1 MNVNKPL
8 IIVFIGLVFI
18 ITILVKVTGYDFLA
32 ASEVANTH
40 TKGLKNLVAKKDSL
54 AKRGFNF
61 YNKKRTPLLLLLS
74 RYDNDSKKNIVELID
89 LVDGKKLHSWIFPD
103 LSIFSFDKQN
113 QHQTRPS
120 QINLESSKVI
130 HPLLNKDGSLVFH
143 FYERSPLFSVNA
155 CGELT
160 WKNLSAAFHHSLE
173 KDSQGNYWSAGNRDS
188 IHSIYGKGFL
198 DDMIV
203 KVSPN
208 GRTLFTKSVLEI
220 LIENNLHNKVY
231 TYDRFVKDPIH
242 LNDIQ
247 PALEDG
253 KYWKQGDLFLSLSH
267 LNLILLYRP
276 NTNRLIWWKQE
287 YMMHQHDIDIIGS
300 DKISI
305 FNNNRITTQTGDS
318 IVGTNEILVF
328 DFTKNSFSSPFKELF
343 LKEQI
348 RTVNQGLSHIGES
361 GQLFVEET
369 RSGRLLFFGPKG
381 KKEWEF
387 INKDSKGNTF
397 VLNWSRIIP
406 YSMKAS
412 LLNSFSKCL

>member
-1 MNVNKPL
+1 
-8 IIVFIGLVFI
+8 
-18 ITILVKVTGYDFLA
+18 
-32 ASEVANTH
+32 
-40 TKGLKNLVAKKDSL
+40 
-54 AKRGFNF
+54 
-61 YNKKRTPLLLLLS
+61 
-74 RYDNDSKKNIVELID
+74 
-89 LVDGKKLHSWIFPD
+89 
-103 LSIFSFDKQN
+103 
-113 QHQTRPS
+113 
-120 QINLESSKVI
+120 
-130 HPLLNKDGSLVFH
+130 
-143 FYERSPLFSVNA
+143 
-155 CGELT
+155 
-160 WKNLSAAFHHSLE
+160 
-173 KDSQGNYWSAGNRDS
+173 
-188 IHSIYGKGFL
+188 
-198 DDMIV
+198 
-203 KVSPN
+203 
-208 GRTLFTKSVLEI
+208 
-220 LIENNLHNKVY
+220 
-231 TYDRFVKDPIH
+231 
-242 LNDIQ
+242 
-247 PALEDG
+247 
-253 KYWKQGDLFLSLSH
+253 
-267 LNLILLYRP
+267 
-276 NTNRLIWWKQE
+276 
-287 YMMHQHDIDIIGS
+287 MMHQHDIDIIGS